1 MKEFSFNEIRD
12 FKDSVCRKRDRAVQK
27 DYLKREKER
36 VQFLRKTGVFNFY
49 KSDKKR
55 LVGREGDNLSEFFN
69 ESISLEKK
77 C

>member
-12 FKDSVCRKRDRAVQK
+12 FKDGVCRKRDRAVQR

-36 VQFLRKTGVFNFY
+36 VRFFRKTGVFNFD

-69 ESISLEKK
+69 ESISLVKK

>member
-27 DYLKREKER
+27 DYLKKEKER
-36 VQFLRKTGVFNFY
+36 VQFFRKTGVINFD
-49 KSDKKR
+49 KSDKNR

-69 ESISLEKK
+69 ESISFVKK